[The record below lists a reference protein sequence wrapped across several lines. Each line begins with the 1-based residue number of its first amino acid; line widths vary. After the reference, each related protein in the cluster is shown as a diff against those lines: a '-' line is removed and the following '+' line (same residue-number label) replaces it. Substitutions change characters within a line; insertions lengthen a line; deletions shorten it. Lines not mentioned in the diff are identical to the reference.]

1 MKNKTIK
8 VINGNLANK
17 NPFSEFHTSS
27 TKHYFLSGEF
37 RGQKETIQIA
47 DNDLAKG
54 ILFLGNAGQGKTNT
68 MLALAS
74 QILENLDD
82 NDLVIFFDLKGDYQK
97 TFFQSGDF
105 ILTATNDK
113 FVWNIFDELTPF
125 IGNNYMLEM
134 RIKELC
140 QYLYKGRQSQE
151 PYAREVT
158 ECIIKYFLFS
168 ANETGD
174 YSTLN
179 NKEFKNFIKGNGY
192 GYEDTYDQI
201 RELLTIYDE
210 FKSALSYIPPRE
222 VNDRSAYGVISE
234 ITSMVNDVFS
244 AVFGASDFNDG
255 EYISAAKFVHG
266 KGSQVIY
273 LAYNPALISSQVY
286 VFRYFVDNIIANRCD
301 YFFVEDDYG
310 EISYTKKS
318 KNYKCGKTYIFLD
331 EFARLPKL
339 EYLSLA
345 LGQLRGLG
353 VSIIGGLQNTDQIYM
368 TYKESE
374 SNAILAGFQSVIAFN
389 CGEKSIKFFQLLTGS
404 ARVQDRFQQ
413 TGGSIAYSPPYECK
427 CVEDRDIISLI
438 PGETIVKLINHK
450 PFKFRFSL
458 NRII

>member
-151 PYAREVT
+151 PY
-158 ECIIKYFLFS
+158 
-168 ANETGD
+168 
-174 YSTLN
+174 
-179 NKEFKNFIKGNGY
+179 
-192 GYEDTYDQI
+192 
-201 RELLTIYDE
+201 
-210 FKSALSYIPPRE
+210 
-222 VNDRSAYGVISE
+222 
-234 ITSMVNDVFS
+234 
-244 AVFGASDFNDG
+244 
-255 EYISAAKFVHG
+255 
-266 KGSQVIY
+266 
-273 LAYNPALISSQVY
+273 
-286 VFRYFVDNIIANRCD
+286 
-301 YFFVEDDYG
+301 
-310 EISYTKKS
+310 
-318 KNYKCGKTYIFLD
+318 
-331 EFARLPKL
+331 
-339 EYLSLA
+339 LSL
-345 LGQLRGLG
+345 
-353 VSIIGGLQNTDQIYM
+353 IHI
-368 TYKESE
+368 
-374 SNAILAGFQSVIAFN
+374 
-389 CGEKSIKFFQLLTGS
+389 
-404 ARVQDRFQQ
+404 
-413 TGGSIAYSPPYECK
+413 
-427 CVEDRDIISLI
+427 
-438 PGETIVKLINHK
+438 
-450 PFKFRFSL
+450 
-458 NRII
+458 